1 MKKLV
6 ALFAVSLSLF
16 AVACGGGQ
24 EEAKAPEGGATP
36 AGDTATPPAGTGTD
50 QAAPGGGTDQAAP
63 GGGTT
68 APADPPKN

>member
-24 EEAKAPEGGATP
+24 DEAKTGADAP
-36 AGDTATPPAGTGTD
+36 AGDTATPPAGGTDTGTPP
-50 QAAPGGGTDQAAP
+50 AGGADQAAP

-68 APADPPKN
+68 PPADAPKK

>member
-6 ALFAVSLSLF
+6 ALFAVLSLF

-24 EEAKAPEGGATP
+24 EEAKTGADAPT
-36 AGDTATPPAGTGTD
+36 GDTATPPAGGTDTGTPPAGGAD
-50 QAAPGGGTDQAAP
+50 QAAPGGGT
-63 GGGTT
+63 